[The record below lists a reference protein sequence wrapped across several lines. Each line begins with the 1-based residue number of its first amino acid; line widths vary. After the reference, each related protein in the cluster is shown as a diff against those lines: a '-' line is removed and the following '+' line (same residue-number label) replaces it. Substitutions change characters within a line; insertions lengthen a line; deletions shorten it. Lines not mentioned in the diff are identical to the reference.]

1 MRFRGQVAVV
11 TGGGSGIGL
20 GIARRFA
27 REGARVAVLDVNVAA
42 AEAAASEIGGM
53 SGPAMALQLDVA
65 DKTSVH
71 TAVERILEA
80 WGRIDVWVNSAGV
93 FCACCI
99 ADTPDLG
106 EWERIVAVNLTGM
119 FLCCQAVARPMIAQK
134 SGIIVNI
141 SSIAGKI
148 GFPEEAG
155 YCGTKAGVI
164 GLTRSVAMEL
174 AGHGIRANVICPGN
188 IRTPMLEAVDES
200 ICLSEGWERGT
211 FLKQTAERVPLGYV
225 GEPEDVAAVA
235 AFLASDDASFIVGQA
250 INADGGLMLS

>member
-1 MRFRGQVAVV
+1 VAAV

-42 AEAAASEIGGM
+42 AEAAASEIGAT
-53 SGPAMALQLDVA
+53 SGPAMALHLDVA
-65 DKTSVH
+65 DKANVNA
-71 TAVERILEA
+71 AVGRILET

-93 FCACCI
+93 FCACSI
-99 ADTPDLG
+99 ADTPDLD

-119 FLCCQAVARPMIAQK
+119 FLCCQAVARPMIAQE
-134 SGIIVNI
+134 SGNIINI

-174 AGHGIRANVICPGN
+174 AAHGIRANAICPGN

-211 FLKQTAERVPLGYV
+211 FLKQTAEHIPLGYI
-225 GEPEDVAAVA
+225 GDPEDVAAVA

-250 INADGGLMLS
+250 INPDGGLVLH

>member
-1 MRFRGQVAVV
+1 MRFQGQVAAV

-27 REGARVAVLDVNVAA
+27 REGARVAVLDVDLATA
-42 AEAAASEIGGM
+42 SAAASEIGGTP
-53 SGPAMALQLDVA
+53 GPAMALHLDVT
-65 DKTSVH
+65 DKASVDA
-71 TAVERILEA
+71 AVGRILDT

-93 FCACCI
+93 FCACNI
-99 ADTPDLG
+99 ADAPDLD
-106 EWERIVAVNLTGM
+106 EWEQILAVNLTGM
-119 FLCCQAVARPMIAQK
+119 FLCCQAAARPMIAQE
-134 SGIIVNI
+134 SGNIINI

-174 AGHGIRANVICPGN
+174 APYGIRANAICPGN

-200 ICLSEGWERGT
+200 ICLCEGWEQGT
-211 FLKQTAERVPLGYV
+211 FLKKTAERIPVGYI

-250 INADGGLMLS
+250 INPDGGLVLH